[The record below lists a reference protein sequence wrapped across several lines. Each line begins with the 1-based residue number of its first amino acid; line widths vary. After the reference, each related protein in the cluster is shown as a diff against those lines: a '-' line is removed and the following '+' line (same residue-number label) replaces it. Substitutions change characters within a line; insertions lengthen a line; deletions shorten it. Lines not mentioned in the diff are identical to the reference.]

1 MNEQTVAAS
10 SPADVDVFRGEQPA
24 LDEYNTYRQNGELPA
39 RFKPAEPADTAPA
52 DPPKEVEEPEGDEPE
67 SGPES
72 DPEETQEKPPKGSA
86 AEKRIK
92 QLLARVKEL
101 ERNQPPAAKQDV
113 NPGPSPAQPQQ
124 PQYTRPK
131 PTAEDKAQDGSPK
144 YGTYEDFVE
153 ELADW
158 KAEQR
163 WVGAQR
169 EQIAQ
174 AQAKELTAKVADAH
188 ARYGDAF
195 EASRDAFTK
204 ATMGPHGEPL
214 IPVGI
219 LSMVSDSDI
228 LADLVHK
235 IGSDPDDLNKF
246 VRMAKTN
253 PRQAILHIAQVEGA
267 IKAELDGT
275 TKSVKETPA
284 PPKTQAPKPPSP
296 VGGTTSRAFDVS
308 DDSLSPDEWMRKRN
322 KQIEQRKGR

>member
-1 MNEQTVAAS
+1 MSEQTTAAS
-10 SPADVDVFRGEQPA
+10 SPAEASDVFQGQSVSM
-24 LDEYNTYRQNGELPA
+24 DEFTRYRQSGELPT
-39 RFKPAEPADTAPA
+39 RFKPAEHVESAPA
-52 DPPKEVEEPEGDEPE
+52 DSPEQTVEEPESAPD
-67 SGPES
+67 S
-72 DPEETQEKPPKGSA
+72 DPEETQEQPPKGSG

-101 ERNQPPAAKQDV
+101 ERSQQPAAKQDAT
-113 NPGPSPAQPQQ
+113 PDPSTAPAQQA

-169 EQIAQ
+169 EAAARAQ
-174 AQAKELTAKVADAH
+174 TAELETKVADAH

-195 EASRDAFTK
+195 DASRDAFTK
-204 ATMGPHGEPL
+204 ATMGPNGEPL

-219 LSMVSDSDI
+219 LNMVSDSDI
-228 LADLVHK
+228 LTDLVHK
-235 IGSDPDDLNKF
+235 IGSDPDDLTKF
-246 VRMAKTN
+246 VRMARTN
-253 PRQAILHIAQVEGA
+253 PRQAILHIAQIEGA
-267 IKAELDGT
+267 IKAELAGEPT
-275 TKSVKETPA
+275 SVKTPA

-296 VGGTTSRAFDVS
+296 VSGGSSRAFS
-308 DDSLSPDEWMRKRN
+308 ADEWMRKRN
-322 KQIEQRKGR
+322 KQIGKG